1 MEDYDYLR
9 IRRDILIGIYE
20 VNDLYVKRVKESAFN
35 PELYNVEVGQ
45 ELIDMCI
52 SRNFTDNISIL
63 LERMPNP
70 NTRDVLG
77 KSLLEHFVE
86 NKKFEEA
93 IKLLKMGA
101 TPSQNVMRACLMRGQ
116 YISGE
121 RYPKFYNDMFMKLL
135 IQQGLTPFTREELLQ
150 ILEKFY
156 RMCKNFKL
164 DRNSILS
171 NIDIPKCLLAFEK
184 RVKTMYRYYIGIQ

>member
-20 VNDLYVKRVKESAFN
+20 VNNLYVKRVKGVAFN
-35 PELYNVEVGQ
+35 PELYNMEVGQ
-45 ELIDMCI
+45 QLIDMCVAKDFNNTI
-52 SRNFTDNISIL
+52 SVL

-116 YISGE
+116 YVSGE
-121 RYPKFYNDMFMKLL
+121 RYPKFYNEMFMKLL

-156 RMCKNFKL
+156 RMCKNMKQ